1 METVGLAEEATVEP
15 DEPPNAPT
23 PSTRGFAGLACSD
36 NCATFVSISD
46 TYCTSSQQRA
56 TLRFM
61 TFLDFVMPVEFF
73 MDPYVTVPFLAVLPP
88 QRESAACGASHSVAG
103 STARD
108 VVNSA
113 EAAGFS
119 FGVPPERF
127 ITWHEMWK
135 TLVLCGVKRHHC
147 QDALRKLWVYLL
159 LLCYGGAAG
168 RNPCE
173 RWRTSQ
179 LPGTS
184 TGYNGDVVGDFAV
197 LVRYDALDDFLRS
210 IRCRGVIDRSKTVHF
225 AEFAAAVA
233 SPPGTQ
239 APAPPARYTLVV
251 TRHTF
256 DRCIAGVLS
265 RELRGQRLTVTPL
278 PRWSVAQAIVQNR
291 RPLVVFCGGTSGC
304 GKSTLSSLI
313 TTHLCLHTLLS
324 TDTIRQSLRRTL
336 RPEKY
341 PELLVSTYEA
351 HRAKGGG
358 GTPIGTGARSEEKE
372 VDPQLLIAAYEK
384 QCEVVLQALDG
395 LLEKFIGRSQAVVVE
410 GVHLLAT
417 YMQRKSV
424 ELRARGVLCVPFIVC
439 IAKEQ
444 QHVERFCTRAKCMAL
459 SPDRNKYVSQF
470 RHIRLIQQ
478 HLLEQAYALNMR
490 VINNTNLDRSLME
503 VHTYLLDSID
513 HGMTTAVWDGHRSV
527 AVDRSDATK
536 SATASSADT
545 HARAP
550 LEEAVVAEKPRGSG
564 NDDPQPHYHHP
575 FADPNINGKRML
587 ALLLRWRSEKTK
599 RRATDAAA
607 AAATGDGAGGGG
619 IHLATSLLAFAKR
632 ARSAESLTPFR
643 LQVLCSYSCLGD
655 ASDGFPAQ
663 GRRNETTGFDVCG
676 SKRAV
681 FAGADAGAERF
692 RCHGSSPMSLRPAFS
707 QPHCGFFRKRPEEI
721 HHAVPRRGH
730 PLRRLP
736 AAAFSTPAPV
746 GRGGKVFRSA
756 SADAAAEA
764 VEDNRAQ
771 PQSGNLGRSP
781 PGMSMPGCKLRAATR
796 HNKKSGADTRAVKE
810 KEEEQEDGGWC
821 ELPSLMGS

>member
-1 METVGLAEEATVEP
+1 
-15 DEPPNAPT
+15 
-23 PSTRGFAGLACSD
+23 
-36 NCATFVSISD
+36 
-46 TYCTSSQQRA
+46 
-56 TLRFM
+56 M

-73 MDPYVTVPFLAVLPP
+73 MDPYVTVPFLATLPP
-88 QRESAACGASHSVAG
+88 RRECAARGAGDGVAS
-103 STARD
+103 STAMN

-113 EAAGFS
+113 EASAFP

-159 LLCYGGAAG
+159 FLCYGGAAG
-168 RNPCE
+168 RDPCE

-179 LPGTS
+179 LPGPG
-184 TGYNGDVVGDFAV
+184 TGDNGDVVGDFAV
-197 LVRYDALDDFLRS
+197 LVRYDALDDVQRS
-210 IRCRGVIDRSKTVHF
+210 LHRRGVLDRSKTVCF

-233 SPPGTQ
+233 SLPGTQ
-239 APAPPARYTLVV
+239 KPAPPARYTLVV

-256 DRCIAGVLS
+256 DRCIAGLLS

-278 PRWSVAQAIVQNR
+278 PRWGVAQAIVQNR

-313 TTHLCLHTLLS
+313 TAHLCLHTLLS

-336 RPEKY
+336 RPEEY

-358 GTPIGTGARSEEKE
+358 GAPTVMGARGEEKK

-384 QCEVVLQALDG
+384 QCEVVLRALDG
-395 LLEKFIGRSQAVVVE
+395 LLEKFIRRSQAVVVE

-424 ELRARGVLCVPFIVC
+424 ELRARGVLCVPFLVC

-444 QHVERFCTRAKCMAL
+444 RHVERFCTRAKCMAL
-459 SPDRNKYVSQF
+459 SPERNKYVLQF

-478 HLLEQAYALNMR
+478 HLLDQAYALNMC

-513 HGMTTAVWDGHRSV
+513 HGMTAAVWDGNHSV
-527 AVDRSDATK
+527 AVDGSDATRP
-536 SATASSADT
+536 AAASSADT

-550 LEEAVVAEKPRGSG
+550 REDAVVVEESRGSA
-564 NDDPQPHYHHP
+564 NDGLHPHYHHP
-575 FADPNINGKRML
+575 FADPNISGKRML
-587 ALLLRWRSEKTK
+587 ALLLRWCSEKTK
-599 RRATDAAA
+599 RRATDAATA
-607 AAATGDGAGGGG
+607 AGDGAASGG

-632 ARSAESLTPFR
+632 ARSAESFTPFR
-643 LQVLCSYSCLGD
+643 LQALCSYSCSGD
-655 ASDGFPAQ
+655 ASDGLPA
-663 GRRNETTGFDVCG
+663 RACRNDTTGFDVCG
-676 SKRAV
+676 SKRAAL
-681 FAGADAGAERF
+681 AGADAGAKRF
-692 RCHGSSPMSLRPAFS
+692 TCHGSSHMSLRPAFL
-707 QPHCGFFRKRPEEI
+707 QPKRGFFRKRPEEI
-721 HHAVPRRGH
+721 PHAVPRRGH

-736 AAAFSTPAPV
+736 AAAFSTSAPV
-746 GRGGKVFRSA
+746 GRGGKAFRSA

-764 VEDNRAQ
+764 VEDDRAR
-771 PQSGNLGRSP
+771 PQSGDLRSSP
-781 PGMSMPGCKLRAATR
+781 PGMSMPRCKFRAATR
-796 HNKKSGADTRAVKE
+796 RNKKSEANTRAVE
-810 KEEEQEDGGWC
+810 EEEEQEDGGWC